1 MKNSI
6 SLHQINIRMIR
17 LTFSLTYFLISIIIF
32 VIEILIATVFSN
44 IFFVRAYLGD
54 VIVVMLL
61 FTLVKSFL
69 IIKNNH
75 ILILGIFLFSC
86 LVEWAQ
92 YFHIAEK
99 MGLPPGSIMYV
110 IVGNSFSWIDIACY
124 AAGCLLLLLL
134 VPKK

>member
-1 MKNSI
+1 
-6 SLHQINIRMIR
+6 MIK
-17 LTFSLTYFLISIIIF
+17 LKFNLTYFLISIFIF
-32 VIEILIATVFSN
+32 ITEVLIATVFSN

-75 ILILGIFLFSC
+75 ILILVIFLFSC
-86 LVEWAQ
+86 LVEWGQ

-99 MGLPPGSIMYV
+99 MGLKPGSILYI
-110 IVGNSFSWIDIACY
+110 IVGNSFSWIDILCY
-124 AAGCLLLLLL
+124 AAGCLLLFLLI
-134 VPKK
+134 PKK